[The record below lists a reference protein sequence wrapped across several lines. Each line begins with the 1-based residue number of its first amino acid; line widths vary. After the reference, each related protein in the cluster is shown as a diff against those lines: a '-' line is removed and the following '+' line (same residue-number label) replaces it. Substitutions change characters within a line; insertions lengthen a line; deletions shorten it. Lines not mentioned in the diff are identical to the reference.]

1 MSNATLA
8 AYGRLGSD
16 PREHETRK
24 GGAMATASL
33 AVNVPDRSRD
43 ADEGAEATLWLRVT
57 AFGRVAESLARHAKG
72 DPVSV
77 SGRLQFSR
85 YQARDGDEREQWS
98 IVADA
103 LVSARTVRPRG
114 GSKPKGDG
122 DGDSNG
128 RGRGEDAGGG
138 MWPAAGAHGG
148 DGPQGDDRYPDA
160 RHPPARSGGGRPGP
174 DFDDDI
180 PFITCAAVAR
190 SRRLGPLASMPVVPW

>member
-8 AYGRLGSD
+8 VYGRLGSD
-16 PREHETRK
+16 PREHSTRK

-33 AVNVPDRSRD
+33 AVDVPDRTQG
-43 ADEGAEATLWLRVT
+43 AEEGATETLWLRVT
-57 AFGRVAESLARHAKG
+57 AFGRVAQDLAGHAKG

-85 YQARDGDEREQWS
+85 WTDRDGDEREQWA

-114 GSKPKGDG
+114 GRRKGDG
-122 DGDSNG
+122 AGNG
-128 RGRGEDAGGG
+128 RDRDDVRRRGEGAG
-138 MWPAAGAHGG
+138 WPGVTE
-148 DGPQGDDRYPDA
+148 P
-160 RHPPARSGGGRPGP
+160 HPPASSAPA

-180 PFITCAAVAR
+180 PF
-190 SRRLGPLASMPVVPW
+190 

>member
-8 AYGRLGSD
+8 VYGRLGSD

-33 AVNVPDRSRD
+33 AVNVPDRSQ
-43 ADEGAEATLWLRVT
+43 GAEDGATETLWLRVT

-85 YQARDGDEREQWS
+85 YQAHDGDEREQWQ

-103 LVSARTVRPRG
+103 LVSARTVRPG
-114 GSKPKGDG
+114 GGRRKSKGDG
-122 DGDSNG
+122 NG
-128 RGRGEDAGGG
+128 RDRDDVRSRGEGAG
-138 MWPAAGAHGG
+138 WPGVTE
-148 DGPQGDDRYPDA
+148 
-160 RHPPARSGGGRPGP
+160 PAP
-174 DFDDDI
+174 
-180 PFITCAAVAR
+180 
-190 SRRLGPLASMPVVPW
+190 ASSPA

>member
-16 PREHETRK
+16 PHEHATRTGK
-24 GGAMATASL
+24 PMATASL
-33 AVNVPDRSRD
+33 AVSVPDRSQGT
-43 ADEGAEATLWLRVT
+43 DEGAEETLWLRVT
-57 AFGRVAESLARHAKG
+57 AFGRVAESLAGHSKG

-85 YQARDGDEREQWS
+85 FQSRDGEEREQWQ

-114 GSKPKGDG
+114 GRRKGEGAGRDRDDG
-122 DGDSNG
+122 RRHGD
-128 RGRGEDAGGG
+128 DAGGR
-138 MWPAAGAHGG
+138 MWPAAGAGEGG
-148 DGPQGDDRYPDA
+148 GYREA
-160 RHPPARSGGGRPGP
+160 RSPAARPAGPPA

-180 PFITCAAVAR
+180 PF
-190 SRRLGPLASMPVVPW
+190 

>member
-8 AYGRLGSD
+8 VYGRLGSD
-16 PREHETRK
+16 PREHVTSK

-57 AFGRVAESLARHAKG
+57 AFGRVADDLLLCAKG
-72 DPVSV
+72 DPVSA

-85 YQARDGDEREQWS
+85 YQARDGETREQWA

-114 GSKPKGDG
+114 GRRKGDG
-122 DGDSNG
+122 DGRDGNDV
-128 RGRGEDAGGG
+128 RRRGEGAG
-138 MWPAAGAHGG
+138 WPGVTE
-148 DGPQGDDRYPDA
+148 
-160 RHPPARSGGGRPGP
+160 PAPASSPASSAP
-174 DFDDDI
+174 ADFDDDI
-180 PFITCAAVAR
+180 PF
-190 SRRLGPLASMPVVPW
+190 

>member
-8 AYGRLGSD
+8 VYGRLGTD

-33 AVNVPDRSRD
+33 AVDVPDRSRD
-43 ADEGAEATLWLRVT
+43 AEEGATETLWLRVT
-57 AFGRVAESLARHAKG
+57 AFGRVAQDLAGHAKG

-85 YQARDGDEREQWS
+85 WTDRDGDEHEQWQ

-103 LVSARTVRPRG
+103 LVSARTVRPG
-114 GSKPKGDG
+114 GRRRSEGDG
-122 DGDSNG
+122 NG
-128 RGRGEDAGGG
+128 RDRDDGRRRGEGAG
-138 MWPAAGAHGG
+138 WPGVTEPA
-148 DGPQGDDRYPDA
+148 PE
-160 RHPPARSGGGRPGP
+160 PPASSAPA

-180 PFITCAAVAR
+180 PF
-190 SRRLGPLASMPVVPW
+190 

>member
-8 AYGRLGSD
+8 VYGRLGSD
-16 PREHETRK
+16 PREHSTRT

-57 AFGRVAESLARHAKG
+57 AFGRVAESLAKHAKG

-85 YQARDGDEREQWS
+85 WTGRDGDEREQWA

-103 LVSARTVRPRG
+103 LVSARTVRPG
-114 GSKPKGDG
+114 GRRKGDG
-122 DGDSNG
+122 NG
-128 RGRGEDAGGG
+128 RDRDDVRSRGEGAG
-138 MWPAAGAHGG
+138 WPGVTEPAPASSPAPG
-148 DGPQGDDRYPDA
+148 
-160 RHPPARSGGGRPGP
+160 PPA

-180 PFITCAAVAR
+180 PF
-190 SRRLGPLASMPVVPW
+190 